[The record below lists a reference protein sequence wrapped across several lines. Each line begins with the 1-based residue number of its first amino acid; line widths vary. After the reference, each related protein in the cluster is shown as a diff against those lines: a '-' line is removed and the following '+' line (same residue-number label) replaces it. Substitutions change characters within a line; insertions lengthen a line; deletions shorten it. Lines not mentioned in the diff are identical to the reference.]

1 MKLLTVSNRLPVIVE
16 KKDGLNFK
24 QSAGGLVSG
33 ISDYLGMLRFSNFP
47 NSEHLW
53 FGYPGEIGNKQEEKL
68 IEKLLS
74 EYHCQPIFLPEKVI
88 EKFYHGFS
96 NKTLWPLFHS
106 FPAYVEY
113 DNDYWQTYKDVNFA
127 FAQQILKVMKTED
140 IVWIHDYHLMLLPQI
155 LRKETPDA
163 RIIFFLH
170 IPFPNFEIFSLLPK
184 KWRTEVLKGILGA
197 DVVGFHTYEY
207 LQNFLQCVL
216 RFLGYEHEL
225 GKILTDERLIKTVT
239 SPIGINF
246 EKFYNALDNL
256 EILENVKELKRKLED
271 YKVLLSIDRL
281 DYTKGIINRLKG
293 YELFLKENSEYIGK
307 VVLILVIV
315 PSRVGV
321 EYYQRTKRQIDEMV
335 GKINGELGNV
345 SWTPILYQTKFVPFF
360 DLVSLYN
367 IADVILVT
375 PLRDGMNLIA
385 KEYIASRNDGT
396 GVLIL
401 SEMAGAAKELVEA
414 ILINPNDISEIA
426 SSIKESLET
435 PIEEQIRRNRV
446 LQERLKRYDILRWG
460 DEMIKELFSIKEEQK
475 KLSIKL
481 LNHSIQERLLN
492 EYKKANQRLIL
503 LDYDGTLMP
512 FSTHPTKVKPDTELV
527 NLLKE
532 LTEDVKNEVVILSG
546 RDKETLQNWFL
557 PLNLSLVAEHGI
569 WIKEKGKEDFEM
581 IRSLKS
587 EWKSQI
593 LPILKDYSDRLPG
606 SFVEEKD
613 FSLVLHYRQS
623 DPEHASI
630 ILKDAIEYLMSFT
643 TNFDVQ
649 ILQGN
654 KIVEVR
660 CAGVNKG
667 TAGLHW
673 LSENYDFILAIGD
686 DMTDEDLFKVLP
698 EKAFSIKL
706 GMAQSNAK
714 FNVHNYREVRELLKV
729 LRGEK

>member
-1 MKLLTVSNRLPVIVE
+1 
-16 KKDGLNFK
+16 NF
-24 QSAGGLVSG
+24 
-33 ISDYLGMLRFSNFP
+33 IIREFSNAL
-47 NSEHLW
+47 N
-53 FGYPGEIGNKQEEKL
+53 
-68 IEKLLS
+68 
-74 EYHCQPIFLPEKVI
+74 C
-88 EKFYHGFS
+88 
-96 NKTLWPLFHS
+96 TL
-106 FPAYVEY
+106 
-113 DNDYWQTYKDVNFA
+113 
-127 FAQQILKVMKTED
+127 
-140 IVWIHDYHLMLLPQI
+140 
-155 LRKETPDA
+155 
-163 RIIFFLH
+163 
-170 IPFPNFEIFSLLPK
+170 
-184 KWRTEVLKGILGA
+184 
-197 DVVGFHTYEY
+197 
-207 LQNFLQCVL
+207 
-216 RFLGYEHEL
+216 
-225 GKILTDERLIKTVT
+225 DEAK
-239 SPIGINF
+239 S
-246 EKFYNALDNL
+246 
-256 EILENVKELKRKLED
+256 
-271 YKVLLSIDRL
+271 
-281 DYTKGIINRLKG
+281 
-293 YELFLKENSEYIGK
+293 
-307 VVLILVIV
+307 
-315 PSRVGV
+315 
-321 EYYQRTKRQIDEMV
+321 
-335 GKINGELGNV
+335 
-345 SWTPILYQTKFVPFF
+345 
-360 DLVSLYN
+360 LVSLYN

-435 PIEEQIRRNRV
+435 PIEDQIRRNRV

-460 DEMIKELFSIKEEQK
+460 DEVIKELFSIKEEQK

-532 LTEDVKNEVVILSG
+532 LTEDIKNEVVILSG

-581 IRSLKS
+581 IRSLES

-613 FSLVLHYRQS
+613 FSLVFHYRQS

-698 EKAFSIKL
+698 EKAFSIKGGVMFKNGDEIIIKNGAIHSATLKIAVIITSINPWKSSTFKGFGIIIVWL
-706 GMAQSNAK
+706 GAVAAK
-714 FNVHNYREVRELLKV
+714 TAK
-729 LRGEK
+729 GEKTTINNGTIAIFFRDFFIKISKCKY